1 MDATGMWFLDQ
12 EVEMDTENYQD
23 MRRFGSWVPPDSV
36 LNVNGTTSGC
46 LEMTKSGLLNVKLD
60 GDCETARK
68 PACEYTGNFFIVIY
82 LSILSNGK
90 E

>member
-1 MDATGMWFLDQ
+1 MLSLFQYVNEPFFSRMTEPVWTDSSMDATGMWFLDQ

-60 GDCETARK
+60 ES
-68 PACEYTGNFFIVIY
+68 
-82 LSILSNGK
+82 L
-90 E
+90 